1 MTTEEKIERAKKLDA
16 RVGEDVYFVSDGQTG
31 PMPDK
36 HQAFGG
42 SGGGVKAVTVKIDA
56 SDLEPL
62 LEKRLAPVQKAH
74 KLALDLLRDLPAR
87 LLDASLRARVLEVE
101 RALVEAIKPET
112 ASDAKP
118 KLGDACAAMVAAYD
132 D

>member
-1 MTTEEKIERAKKLDA
+1 MTRFPPGEYKTYELSK
-16 RVGEDVYFVSDGQTG
+16 VGKQLPTRREGAAALTACQC
-31 PMPDK
+31 
-36 HQAFGG
+36 
-42 SGGGVKAVTVKIDA
+42 
-56 SDLEPL
+56 
-62 LEKRLAPVQKAH
+62 
-74 KLALDLLRDLPAR
+74 ALDLLRDIPTR
-87 LLDASLRARVLEVE
+87 HLDAPMRVRLLEVE